1 MYWKDGYYYLMHAE
15 GGTGPEHSIS
25 IARSKKLFQWFE
37 GCPRNPIFTHRNL
50 GKNYPVIYAGH
61 GDLVEDGKGNWY
73 VVMLASRP
81 CEGHS
86 SMGRETFL
94 AKVTWENGW
103 PVIAEGVGHLEDTL
117 ELPTKEYRFPEEVS
131 STSDHI
137 SFWEKKPDKRLVS
150 VEEICEE
157 NYSLSHRPGMLRL
170 YTKKEKISDCNH
182 CSYFGIRQKNYA
194 FYAETGME
202 FEPKQE
208 CETAGMEL
216 YQNHENHLRMEIR
229 KRADEN
235 YFVVTACIH
244 GEERILTEKPAGEGR
259 QFFKIRMH
267 CDRQKARIWLFRD
280 GRESLIAEDISLLP
294 YTTEEAGGFVGCT
307 IGMYASANG
316 QDSSNYADFAWFVQ
330 NAV

>member
-1 MYWKDGYYYLMHAE
+1 
-15 GGTGPEHSIS
+15 
-25 IARSKKLFQWFE
+25 
-37 GCPRNPIFTHRNL
+37 
-50 GKNYPVIYAGH
+50 
-61 GDLVEDGKGNWY
+61 
-73 VVMLASRP
+73 
-81 CEGHS
+81 
-86 SMGRETFL
+86 
-94 AKVTWENGW
+94 
-103 PVIAEGVGHLEDTL
+103 
-117 ELPTKEYRFPEEVS
+117 
-131 STSDHI
+131 
-137 SFWEKKPDKRLVS
+137 
-150 VEEICEE
+150 
-157 NYSLSHRPGMLRL
+157 MLRL

-208 CETAGMEL
+208 CETAGMVL

-229 KRADEN
+229 KGADEN